1 MLNNYS
7 HSLPSS
13 QQQNASNGDGP
24 DEQTQNIESM
34 PSNLNLTQESYDDED
49 DIANEHNLAV
59 VVGHED
65 IQSLRAFST
74 EQTHPENGS
83 LNVAFIDETDVERQ
97 KNQVENEQRDQSSAM
112 DIPNNDNETL
122 SQTIVAPGEQQSIEM
137 QDVCQ
142 TNDLDEILRR

>member
-1 MLNNYS
+1 
-7 HSLPSS
+7 
-13 QQQNASNGDGP
+13 
-24 DEQTQNIESM
+24 M

-49 DIANEHNLAV
+49 DIANELNLAV

-65 IQSLRAFST
+65 IQSLRAFLT

-122 SQTIVAPGEQQSIEM
+122 SQTIVAPGEQQS
-137 QDVCQ
+137 
-142 TNDLDEILRR
+142 